1 MSALRAVT
9 ASALLLVTAWPA
21 GAADPAERMPVVFA
35 PARTQLDLI
44 AGSDAAQALS
54 EHPPANIDAN
64 SAAERDLLR
73 DCANGEAQRS
83 QASKGFLW
91 SLAVQ
96 GWRVLLHPLAVSVRE
111 ELQKYAQVSAA
122 NASGDYYR
130 GGEAPGGA
138 GAPLRSRISC
148 VRFTRFASAEGGT
161 EDVALDFVASVRL
174 DATRDAIRIR
184 PLRLF
189 ISRASAKSSNG
200 HYSVAISLKAN
211 AVWRDEFMG
220 HEAVVFEQ
228 TVASESIDLKPG
240 SYLKYYPTDGDGGL
254 RVPIVPISYATDR
267 SRDFGRVEFGVSV
280 AELGTA
286 PATLTLLAEMLP
298 DRDEKLSKLLIDA
311 ACASAGLR

>member
-21 GAADPAERMPVVFA
+21 RAADPAERMPVVFA

-54 EHPPANIDAN
+54 DHPPANIDAN
-64 SAAERDLLR
+64 RAAERDLQR

-91 SLAVQ
+91 NLAVQ

-122 NASGDYYR
+122 AASGDYYR
-130 GGEAPGGA
+130 GGETAGGA

-148 VRFTRFASAEGGT
+148 VRFTRFGSAESGA

-189 ISRASAKSSNG
+189 VSRAGAKSSNG
-200 HYSVAISLKAN
+200 RYSVAISLKAN

-228 TVASESIDLKPG
+228 TVATESIDLKAG
-240 SYLKYYPTDGDGGL
+240 SYLKYYPSDADSGL
-254 RVPIVPISYATDR
+254 RVPIVPISFATDR
-267 SRDFGRVEFGVSV
+267 SHDFGRVEFGVSV

-286 PATLTLLAEMLP
+286 PATLTLLAEMLS
-298 DRDEKLSKLLIDA
+298 DRDEKLGKLLIDA
-311 ACASAGLR
+311 ACAGAGLR